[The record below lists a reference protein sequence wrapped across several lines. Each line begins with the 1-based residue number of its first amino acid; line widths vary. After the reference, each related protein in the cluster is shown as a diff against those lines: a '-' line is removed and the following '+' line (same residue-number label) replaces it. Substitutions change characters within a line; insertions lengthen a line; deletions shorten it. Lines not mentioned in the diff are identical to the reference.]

1 MTGVGIPHGWGQA
14 QTGPTGV
21 RTCVE
26 SDNRLVTK
34 VDSYIITA
42 KKMIKKPYQTP
53 VPPMHHPVL
62 LVNWQPL

>member
-1 MTGVGIPHGWGQA
+1 MMGAGILHGRGQA
-14 QTGPTGV
+14 QMGPTGV
-21 RTCVE
+21 RTRVG
-26 SDNRLVTK
+26 SDDRLVTK